1 MTELLPG
8 GHMEN
13 QNTQGQETNPENTSF
28 YDKQDEKFK
37 QDLTQQGDDTETGGK
52 TYSKNLMNKAE
63 EEVRE
68 NEDASLQD
76 DSYAFDEDNTD
87 NEEYHDVDL
96 DNDED
101 FVQ

>member
-1 MTELLPG
+1 MG
-8 GHMEN
+8 N
-13 QNTQGQETNPENTSF
+13 QNNQTQGNDQENTSF
-28 YDKQDEKFK
+28 YDQADDKFK
-37 QDLTQQGDDTETGGK
+37 KNLNQQGDDTETGGK